1 MLSKGVDRLLEQVLV
16 EKSSSFYKEIENLV
30 EEHLISIGHYTRY
43 DKPQRADTQPK
54 SELPK
59 LTDKEIEDIIK
70 QETDR
75 LLEASADEKPKESDR
90 RSMVDSPPPGTSG
103 EVIEVE
109 TPVTATCAAET
120 SLPGSS
126 LNVEESELLPKKEE
140 LKSAISL
147 QKVSEGISEEISAK
161 DETRENQEVVE
172 SSTQNAD
179 EISETHA
186 NKGQEILGPEAKKSS
201 IANTDETGKVPKP
214 EISKE
219 IEQANSSTDAGLQEG
234 SEAAMDIDSG
244 PSVSKR
250 STSEWREKIEDRTLE
265 TLATDQRDSTK
276 GITKDVDVPM
286 VSKLEESKA
295 DMKNATVKLAV
306 QDSSTA
312 GEEMSAT
319 KLVHRPEDVKAETS
333 GEAKSPEVSKLE
345 QTNPEVKESIVE
357 KTRKPEVDEPVEAQR
372 EIEKT
377 ELAKSDASRV
387 KTSKAQK
394 AEEKSKAK
402 TKKKQNKVS
411 SKESTKAAGKKAV
424 STPTLFSTD
433 EETDED
439 ADISEAKVLE
449 PNCFEELSDSDITV
463 SSVHTSDLS
472 SFEDSTSDMEYEDY
486 KELVLK
492 KSQEEKSNASTSK
505 KSNESG
511 TGVKI
516 DSEEIDR
523 KSKSRKEYVD
533 ETCRASKEFVT
544 KEKKSGESGDRE
556 NIGIV
561 EERGEK
567 ISDESTSTS
576 RKKDSAFSVVA
587 GNKSDESDANK
598 NNKESEKV
606 TRREKG
612 KNLSDEPGEAFET
625 QSKEKVTEDFDEA
638 SRIKSGATLGKKT
651 DSTGIFS
658 SETKRKDAH
667 DSITTSSKSADPSE
681 TVGDRSPLHAKDE
694 NQPFSKEG
702 ETDKLGEGT
711 MQVSEASSF
720 KPIEPLQS
728 LEPTLSRKSEPV
740 DVHAGV
746 STSDGDETTVDDC
759 DAGSTKL
766 GKCSTVVE

>member
-120 SLPGSS
+120 SLQGSS
-126 LNVEESELLPKKEE
+126 MNVEESALLPKKEE

-179 EISETHA
+179 EILETHA

-250 STSEWREKIEDRTLE
+250 STSESREKIEDRTLE

-345 QTNPEVKESIVE
+345 QTNPEVKKSIVE

-556 NIGIV
+556 NIG
-561 EERGEK
+561 
-567 ISDESTSTS
+567 
-576 RKKDSAFSVVA
+576 
-587 GNKSDESDANK
+587 
-598 NNKESEKV
+598 
-606 TRREKG
+606 

-638 SRIKSGATLGKKT
+638 SRIKSGAALGKKT
-651 DSTGIFS
+651 DSTGKETD
-658 SETKRKDAH
+658 ETKRKDAH
-667 DSITTSSKSADPSE
+667 DSITTSSKSAEPSE

-720 KPIEPLQS
+720 KPIEPPQS